1 MAKVEVGAGA
11 LVAGAGLAVWGSFQ
25 PLFEQKPNNPGSQ
38 EFVVT
43 SWTQTELGESKA
55 VLYGVPVLA
64 ASVLLV
70 LCAALVLVDAW
81 LPGRVARA
89 VKVAAV
95 GAATLLAGA
104 VWTIVQVVAVV
115 AEPGPR
121 VQFTS
126 GDGVVVLVVAS
137 LVALVG
143 AVLVQGE
150 RVRVPVEE
158 RPVVRRLPDG
168 EERSGPA

>member
-1 MAKVEVGAGA
+1 MAKVEVGAGP
-11 LVAGAGLAVWGSFQ
+11 AVWGSFQ
-25 PLFEQKPNNPGSQ
+25 PLFEQEPNNPGSQ

-43 SWTQTELGESKA
+43 SWTQTELGGSKA

-89 VKVAAV
+89 V
-95 GAATLLAGA
+95 G
-104 VWTIVQVVAVV
+104 
-115 AEPGPR
+115 
-121 VQFTS
+121 
-126 GDGVVVLVVAS
+126 VAS
-137 LVALVG
+137 VG

-158 RPVVRRLPDG
+158 RPVVHRLPDG